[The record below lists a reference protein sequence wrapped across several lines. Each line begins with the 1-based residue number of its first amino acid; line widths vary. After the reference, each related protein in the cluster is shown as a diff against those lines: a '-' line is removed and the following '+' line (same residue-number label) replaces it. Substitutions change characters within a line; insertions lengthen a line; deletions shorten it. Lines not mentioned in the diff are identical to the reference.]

1 VSIRLTCSICKKPD
15 SRLAI
20 IFGDPSEI
28 DGWLPYTCVEC
39 SKKGR
44 NAKEELKA
52 KEEVKKVWNFED
64 SDLYRQIKE
73 DEEKEKLGLIR
84 CGICQKYSPMDEVR
98 NKAGNFL
105 DRLCNECKPKIPK
118 GYKLPDYE

>member
-1 VSIRLTCSICKKPD
+1 MSIRLTCSICKKPD

-28 DGWLPYTCVEC
+28 DGWLPYTCIDC
-39 SKKGR
+39 SKKGH
-44 NAKEELKA
+44 NAKEELKSQQDV
-52 KEEVKKVWNFED
+52 KEVQNFEG
-64 SDLYRQIKE
+64 SDLYRQFKE

-84 CGICQKYSPMDEVR
+84 CGICQKYSPMNEVR

-105 DRLCNECKPKIPK
+105 DRLCDGCKPKIPK
-118 GYKLPDYE
+118 GYKLPDYK

>member
-1 VSIRLTCSICKKPD
+1 MSISLTCFICKKPD

-52 KEEVKKVWNFED
+52 KAEEKKVQNIED
-64 SDLYRQIKE
+64 SDLFKQFKE

-84 CGICQKYSPMDEVR
+84 CGICNKYSPMNEVR
-98 NKAGNFL
+98 NKAGDFL
-105 DRLCNECKPKIPK
+105 DRLCDECKPKIPK
-118 GYKLPDYE
+118 GYKLPDIS